1 MLDGAA
7 RLDDLFD
14 RTDELGMGA
23 IAMTDHGNV
32 FGAYEFYTKARAQ
45 GDQADHRAGGLL
57 HPQHPA
63 PRAQAGAVERRRRR
77 RRVGRRRLHPHDP
90 AGRDHRGPPQPLP
103 AVVALLPRGAVLQA
117 PGRPRAAGGVRRRP
131 HRHHGLPVGR
141 GADLAP
147 DRRLR
152 QGPPVRRRLPGHLRQ
167 GELLPRADG
176 PRAVHRGAGPR
187 RPAAAVPG
195 PRHPADRDQ
204 RLPLRPP
211 GRRALAR
218 APALRV
224 LGQRDERPQAV
235 QARRRRL
242 LHQVRRRDAPALG
255 AHQRPQGGLRQHPA
269 DRRALRRLL
278 HRGQLH
284 AALPGAAGGD
294 RGDLV
299 RQGGA
304 VRASSAATREASRR
318 RRRPGPTARSASSP
332 RWASRATS
340 W

>member
-32 FGAYEFYTKARAQ
+32 FGAYEFYTKARAK
-45 GDQADHRAGGLL
+45 GIKPIIGLEAYCT
-57 HPQHPA
+57 PNTAA
-63 PRAQAGAVERRRRR
+63 PRAQAGALERRRRR
-77 RRVGRRRLHPHDP
+77 RRVGRWRLHPHDA
-90 AGRDHRGPPQPLP
+90 AGRDHRGPAQPLP
-103 AVVALLPRGAVLQA
+103 ALVALLPRGAVLQA
-117 PGRPRAAGGVRRRP
+117 PGRPRAPGGVRRRP
-131 HRHHGLPVGR
+131 HRHHRLPVGR

-152 QGPPVRRRLPGHLRQ
+152 QGPAVRRRLPGHLRQ

-187 RPAAAVPG
+187 RPAAPVEG

-218 APALRV
+218 APALRL

-242 LHQVRRRDAPALG
+242 LHQVRRRDA
-255 AHQRPQGGLRQHPA
+255 R
-269 DRRALRRLL
+269 
-278 HRGQLH
+278 
-284 AALPGAAGGD
+284 
-294 RGDLV
+294 
-299 RQGGA
+299 
-304 VRASSAATREASRR
+304 SSGSTPTASRR
-318 RRRPGPTARSASSP
+318 P
-332 RWASRATS
+332 ATTRC
-340 W
+340 